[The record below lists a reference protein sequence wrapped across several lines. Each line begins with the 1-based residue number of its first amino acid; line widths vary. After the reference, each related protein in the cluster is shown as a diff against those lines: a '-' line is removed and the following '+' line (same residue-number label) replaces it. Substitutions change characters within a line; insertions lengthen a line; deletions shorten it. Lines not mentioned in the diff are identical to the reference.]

1 MNLLI
6 WTSDVKLDVSLLCSF
21 FPLAYYSPVLLC
33 SAGQRKMPK
42 RLYGK
47 EGVCGGKMTVLH
59 VFSNTQKE
67 PVHMTV
73 PVSTAV
79 RNAKPLFNH
88 KHFLSKRGI

>member
-1 MNLLI
+1 MCKFTHMNLLI

-47 EGVCGGKMTVLH
+47 EGVWGG
-59 VFSNTQKE
+59 
-67 PVHMTV
+67 
-73 PVSTAV
+73 
-79 RNAKPLFNH
+79 R
-88 KHFLSKRGI
+88 